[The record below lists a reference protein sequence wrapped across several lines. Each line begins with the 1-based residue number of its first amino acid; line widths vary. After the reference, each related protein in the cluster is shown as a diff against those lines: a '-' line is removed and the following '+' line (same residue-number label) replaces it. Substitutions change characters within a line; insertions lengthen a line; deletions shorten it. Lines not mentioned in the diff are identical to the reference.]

1 MSLDA
6 LWTAEFQVVSG
17 WTNGGVVVLEKGR
30 LFGGDGQY
38 YYAGRLS
45 LNPQDKTS
53 LSGHLKVVHYHGER
67 TTAFGDVGP
76 AFNLE
81 IQGDPAVPDGDLRRD
96 EAARLRD
103 ARVSPG
109 QTRGAVLEI
118 GRASCRERV

>member
-1 MSLDA
+1 VSLDV

-38 YYAGRLS
+38 YYAGRLA
-45 LNPQDKTS
+45 LNPQDGTS

-81 IQGDPAVPDGDLRRD
+81 IQGTLLSPTAISGVMKRPGFATLAFRLVRR
-96 EAARLRD
+96 EEL
-103 ARVSPG
+103 S
-109 QTRGAVLEI
+109 
-118 GRASCRERV
+118 

>member
-1 MSLDA
+1 MSLDV

-38 YYAGRLS
+38 YYAGRPS

-81 IQGDPAVPDGDLRRD
+81 IQGTLLSPTAISGVMKRPGFATLAVRLARR
-96 EAARLRD
+96 EEL
-103 ARVSPG
+103 S
-109 QTRGAVLEI
+109 
-118 GRASCRERV
+118 